1 MAIFEK
7 GKGSR
12 RFYANAGD
20 GFPTAPGGIPA
31 GSVVH
36 YLGTKNSYVFDGID
50 TWTQWEQDDDIVGVL
65 EEVRE
70 AIDELLPHI
79 KVIREACV
87 LMANDQVGSN
97 LSTDDE

>member
-7 GKGSR
+7 SKGSR
-12 RFYANAGD
+12 RYYANPGD
-20 GFPTAPGGIPA
+20 GYPTAPGGIPA

-36 YLGTKNSYVFDGID
+36 YLGTKNSFIFDGVD
-50 TWTQWEQDDDIVGVL
+50 TWTVWEQDDDVVGML
-65 EEVRE
+65 EEVRD
-70 AIDELLPHI
+70 AVDELLPHLRI
-79 KVIREACV
+79 IREASA